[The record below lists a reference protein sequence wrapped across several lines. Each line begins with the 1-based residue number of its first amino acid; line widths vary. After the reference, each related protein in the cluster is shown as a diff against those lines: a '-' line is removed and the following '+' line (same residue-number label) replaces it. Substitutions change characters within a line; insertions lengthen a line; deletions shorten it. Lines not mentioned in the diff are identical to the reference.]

1 MDDEAFSREDAQDAQ
16 DRLWVRQVQLHDDRA
31 AFAGL
36 LRRHQGMV
44 RALLRRLTRGDAA
57 RADEL
62 AQEAFLQAYRA
73 LPGFRGEARFRSWLY
88 RIACNCFLQQQRLGA
103 SELAQRSES
112 LAEDDGAWQGET
124 AADAQ
129 AELPQQVALRL
140 DLGRA
145 LARLSAPEQEAI
157 VHCYLAELSHSE
169 AAALLGWP
177 LGTLKTHVL
186 RDKIKLKEYLQAW
199 APHATEEE
207 VLP

>member
-1 MDDEAFSREDAQDAQ
+1 MVDEAFSREDAQDAQ
-16 DRLWVRQVQLHDDRA
+16 DRLWVRQVQQHDDRA
-31 AFAGL
+31 AFACL

-73 LPGFRGEARFRSWLY
+73 LPAFRGEARFRSWLY

-112 LAEDDGAWQGET
+112 LAEDDGAWEP
-124 AADAQ
+124 AAGAQ

-177 LGTLKTHVL
+177 LGTLKTHLL
-186 RDKIKLKEYLQAW
+186 RGKIKLKEFLQAW
-199 APHATEEE
+199 APHATEE

>member
-1 MDDEAFSREDAQDAQ
+1 MVDEAFSREDAQDAQ

-31 AFAGL
+31 AFACL

-103 SELAQRSES
+103 SELAQHSES
-112 LAEDDGAWQGET
+112 LAEDDGAWGAE
-124 AADAQ
+124 AGAQ
-129 AELPQQVALRL
+129 AELPLQVALRL

-157 VHCYLAELSHSE
+157 VHCYLADLSHSE

-177 LGTLKTHVL
+177 LGTLKTHLL
-186 RDKIKLKEYLQAW
+186 RGKIKLKEFLQAW
-199 APHATEEE
+199 APHATEE